1 MIFTMACGV
10 LSLQVFFYF
19 QRGFVYK
26 IEQTK
31 AYFAPFLICIK
42 ILLSNTL
49 WGFDSVCLFAYR
61 QREHFYRSPIGGIEM
76 EVQRIENFQ
85 IPNAV
90 AHNITQDELQRE
102 FNYYKAQK
110 VLETMFMFGMISLDE
125 FNKITEKN
133 RQTFSP
139 FLSEIME

>member
-1 MIFTMACGV
+1 
-10 LSLQVFFYF
+10 
-19 QRGFVYK
+19 
-26 IEQTK
+26 
-31 AYFAPFLICIK
+31 
-42 ILLSNTL
+42 
-49 WGFDSVCLFAYR
+49 
-61 QREHFYRSPIGGIEM
+61 M
-76 EVQRIENFQ
+76 EVQRFENFQ

-102 FNYYKAQK
+102 FNYYKARK

>member
-1 MIFTMACGV
+1 MISFH
-10 LSLQVFFYF
+10 
-19 QRGFVYK
+19 
-26 IEQTK
+26 I
-31 AYFAPFLICIK
+31 
-42 ILLSNTL
+42 
-49 WGFDSVCLFAYR
+49 
-61 QREHFYRSPIGGIEM
+61 
-76 EVQRIENFQ
+76 

-102 FNYYKAQK
+102 FNYYKARK